1 MNKRTLKIILSAII
15 AIVVI
20 GVSAKPLLIKHLLCK
35 YDRAS
40 FEMSRLFD
48 GSHQL
53 DMDAMKAGVATQA
66 DAITALQRLGYLSSF
81 SIPVQSLRADA
92 EDTLELLTAF
102 CGSHKIPALA
112 IIMNEPS
119 GVVLNIVDK
128 PETRPYWDMFVRM
141 YLEIKEEGQQG
152 VAGYPPQGVG
162 SPER

>member
-48 GSHQL
+48 GSHKL

-66 DAITALQRLGYLSSF
+66 DAITALQRLGYLSSY
-81 SIPVQSLRADA
+81 SIPIQSPRTDA
-92 EDTLELLTAF
+92 EDTVELLSEF
-102 CGSHKIPALA
+102 CSLHKIPALA

-119 GVVLNIVDK
+119 GVVLDIVDK

-141 YLEIKEEGQQG
+141 NLEIKEEVQQC
-152 VAGYPPQGVG
+152 VAPYVAQSAPSG
-162 SPER
+162 ER